1 MPLKNFGLPSE
12 NSKFA
17 GSKGNLWLEN
27 LMWMHLNFYRQNMQM
42 RRLVYGILLVAVGI
56 VVPHSGLVN
65 TLFFMYPV
73 LQHGKWRFLQIKH
86 IEIDYLL
93 VISLCM
99 HLESYWVFAR
109 FLRIAP
115 LFAQHHFTYL
125 PQHGWIT
132 ITEHY
137 DCCLGFQD
145 DICPEHH
152 FIYFHLNRSFLWYDS
167 DIAPC
172 HGVSLWSHNHNDILF
187 LVIELK
193 SNSCFIT
200 PFKSNTSLLD

>member
-12 NSKFA
+12 NSIFA

-42 RRLVYGILLVAVGI
+42 RRLVYVILLVAVGI

-73 LQHGKWRFLQIKH
+73 LQHGKWPLSQIKH

-109 FLRIAP
+109 FLRIATVNCP
-115 LFAQHHFTYL
+115 TSLHLFTPAWMNDNYRTLWLLFR
-125 PQHGWIT
+125 ISN
-132 ITEHY
+132 
-137 DCCLGFQD
+137 

-152 FIYFHLNRSFLWYDS
+152 FIYFHLNRAFLWYDS

-172 HGVSLWSHNHNDILF
+172 HGVSLWSHNHNDIPF

-200 PFKSNTSLLD
+200 PFKSITSLLD